1 MAGAL
6 LHCPPASETAGIVVL
21 GLGGG
26 ALPAFL
32 QTKLPQSHVTAVDI
46 DAKLVEIA
54 TNLFKMP
61 KEVKTEVDDGLAYIE
76 KMGERGE
83 TADYVF
89 VDIDCKD
96 LKGVASFPPRPFLE
110 VKTSGCA

>member
-1 MAGAL
+1 M
-6 LHCPPASETAGIVVL
+6 L

-26 ALPAFL
+26 ALPAFF
-32 QTKLPQSHVTAVDI
+32 QTKLPRSHVTAVDI

-54 TNLFKMP
+54 TSLFKMP
-61 KEVKTEVDDGLAYIE
+61 KEVTTEVADGIAYVE
-76 KMGERGE
+76 KMGETGE
-83 TADYVF
+83 TADYLF

-110 VKTSGCA
+110 VKLVVASEF